1 MFLSSLL
8 YLVECDSSILFNAL
22 INFFFFYFSKDSA

>member
-22 INFFFFYFSKDSA
+22 VNFFFFFSKDSA